1 MAPSGLYEI
10 DLTAA
15 TYVTNSPYEIT
26 LTTPSATMYTPSYGF
41 DDYKE
46 KVDDLRLCV
55 RNPKL
60 HERSVKASQRD
71 MNHRHYLRA
80 KSLASSFKKVEPRAV
95 SPGKM
100 H

>member
-1 MAPSGLYEI
+1 MYTI
-10 DLTAA
+10 
-15 TYVTNSPYEIT
+15 TNSGTFYFNLTEASITAGTDCLVHFTNEGYLPYREE
-26 LTTPSATMYTPSYGF
+26 
-41 DDYKE
+41 DYQEAK
-46 KVDDLRLCV
+46 KKKLLCV

-60 HERSVKASQRD
+60 VERSLKAQQRD

-95 SPGKM
+95 SSGKM